1 VLFGQAA
8 PSGRAGPGR
17 GLAGAGLDPP
27 ESGRRTDSDFAWSLV
42 MLDLSALRP
51 KFEQFREQVFA
62 HLLGPYMLLCSNGI
76 GCSLTFQP
84 RT

>member
-1 VLFGQAA
+1 
-8 PSGRAGPGR
+8 
-17 GLAGAGLDPP
+17 
-27 ESGRRTDSDFAWSLV
+27 LV